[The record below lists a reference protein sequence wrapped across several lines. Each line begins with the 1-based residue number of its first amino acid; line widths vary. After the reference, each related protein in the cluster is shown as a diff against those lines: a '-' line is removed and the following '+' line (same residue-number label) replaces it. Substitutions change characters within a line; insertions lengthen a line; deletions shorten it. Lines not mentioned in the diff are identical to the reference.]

1 MKRFF
6 NNLGAALIIAL
17 LAVVAFAGS
26 ANAQATFDLWSAP
39 ATTNTDTFLTNS
51 SGSGSSASTCAYGG
65 SCSGGS
71 GGGQSQLD
79 QSRQQANQ
87 CQAQSGG
94 LGGMMQQAGSLANV
108 LTQGLQKTLGQTVQ
122 NLVQDKVPGII
133 QSQIQN
139 RLPGLVQSGLQ
150 QRLPSAL
157 SGQINQMSS
166 QGMSQAS
173 IKAALPT
180 IIPQLV
186 QQLITQ
192 LVREK
197 VPQVI
202 EEGLQ
207 RELPADVAAE
217 INAQIPEII
226 NESNIPDQV
235 LNIATSTVDELGQL
249 EGKVKNID
257 DYSAEVVNG
266 ITTEAQNGIANSP
279 DLQNFSDKL
288 ASIISN
294 EVAPQLIA
302 SLLPQFTSAFS
313 GGASSGLGRTVDTTV
328 GNLLGSNYDIM
339 GGLSGDFFQPISQN
353 LSASFGTIG
362 QNLGTSLGNGSIS
375 VASPPP
381 AAVTAAMSAD
391 DGASLAGMGSS
402 GASQAQNSSGQ
413 IANAANAK
421 TGSFNSLGSGLVSA
435 TNGAISSGIGG
446 LVAGVPYVGGFLAP
460 IAQEFTSGLLN
471 GLGGALGITTPGAGL
486 PTMDIGTQQ
495 TIGMGFQ
502 QSDKINSQTA
512 GNTDAIKRDA
522 AEQTKIQKD
531 LCAKQNATLNE
542 AKNLTDQFYKHGP
555 DARQKAF
562 VTSFQIWKFARKIF
576 ATMFQVSPG
585 TIGATGGSNTTAD
598 NGQPAVADLAKNK
611 AGAAAEEA
619 EKARVL
625 AQEKSS
631 GNIYGDDV
639 SRAQALIDAR
649 KGSPKQFKSDLTKAK
664 VSALQDPAQLEKMPS
679 YVFYDDLEKWMDP
692 SNNFDGAWLLMNDA
706 KLAQES
712 AARENAQA
720 QYIAN
725 NGWND
730 KRVCVDMRDTVPPG
744 GNAQIPDSSTFNNK
758 TNTLGQWCWKWQIQ
772 TQGSTLKAL
781 SDKLLN
787 LPFDFLSGVHNVRE
801 DFITQFATQPLT
813 DVQNLS
819 QAPQNQQ
826 QTPGA
831 NPCPGNDPC
840 PGTGWQA
847 SASIGSALNTGVSQ
861 GFDNLSG
868 GVSNYLNGAI
878 DSGLSSSGNSSG
890 GSSNS
895 GSSFNLGAVVDIL
908 GGLQGLDVVAP
919 ESLAQISLTQ
929 STADIAGGK
938 KETTITWQTS
948 NAVAC
953 FAGNSWISG
962 DLASNKIDKNKNDT
976 VALSGSLS
984 IQYLALN
991 KFSRD
996 YTIVCYNNQA
1006 YSSGQTISVKNN
1018 E

>member
-6 NNLGAALIIAL
+6 NNPGAALVIAL
-17 LAVVAFAGS
+17 LAVVTFAGS
-26 ANAQATFDLWSAP
+26 ANAQATFDLWGAP

-51 SGSGSSASTCAYGG
+51 NSGGSGSSASTCPYGG

-108 LTQGLQKTLGQTVQ
+108 LTQGLQKTLGQTVE
-122 NLVQDKVPGII
+122 NLIQDKVPGII

-139 RLPGLVQSGLQ
+139 RLPTLIQSGLQ
-150 QRLPSAL
+150 QRLPSAV
-157 SGQINQMSS
+157 SSQINQMSAR
-166 QGMSQAS
+166 GMSQAS

-207 RELPADVAAE
+207 RELPANVATE
-217 INAQIPEII
+217 INSQIPEII

-235 LNIATSTVDELGQL
+235 LNIATSTISELGQY
-249 EGKVKNID
+249 EGRVKNID

-266 ITTEAQNGIANSP
+266 ITTEAQNGIASSP

-288 ASIISN
+288 ASIISS

-353 LSASFGTIG
+353 LTASFGTIG
-362 QNLGTSLGNGSIS
+362 KNLGTSLANGSLS

-402 GASQAQNSSGQ
+402 GASQAQNSSSQ
-413 IANAANAK
+413 IAGAAGAK
-421 TGSFNSLGSGLVSA
+421 TNSFAGLGNGLASA
-435 TNGAISSGIGG
+435 TTGALGSGIGG

-460 IAQEFTSGLLN
+460 IAQEFTTGLLN
-471 GLGGALGITTPGAGL
+471 GVLGITTPGAGL

-542 AKNLTDQFYKHGP
+542 AKALTDQFYKHGP
-555 DARQKAF
+555 DAREKSY
-562 VTSFQIWKFARKIF
+562 VTYFQIWKAARKMF

-585 TIGATGGSNTTAD
+585 TIGATGGSNTGTD
-598 NGQPAVADLAKNK
+598 NGQPAVADLTKNK
-611 AGAAAEEA
+611 SNSAAEAA

-625 AQEKSS
+625 AQEKNS

-639 SRAQALIDAR
+639 SRGQALVDAR
-649 KGSPKQFKSDLTKAK
+649 KSSPKQFKSDLTKAK
-664 VSALQDPAQLEKMPS
+664 VAALQDPTQLENMPS
-679 YVFYDDLEKWMDP
+679 YVFYDDLEKWVDP

-712 AARENAQA
+712 AARDNAQA

-772 TQGSTLKAL
+772 TQGSTMKAI
-781 SDKLLN
+781 SDKLATLY
-787 LPFDFLSGVHNVRE
+787 FDFLSGVHNVRE

-831 NPCPGNDPC
+831 NPCPGTDPC

-847 SASIGSALNTGVSQ
+847 SASIGNALSTGASQ
-861 GFDNLSG
+861 GFDNLGG

-878 DSGLSSSGNSSG
+878 DSGLSSGGSSSG
-890 GSSNS
+890 GSSNG
-895 GSSFNLGAVVDIL
+895 GSSFNLGAVADIL
-908 GGLQGLDVVAP
+908 GGLQGLEVVAP

-929 STADIAGGK
+929 STADIAGSK

-962 DLASNKIDKNKNDT
+962 DLASNKVDKNKNDA
-976 VALSGSLS
+976 VSESGNIVVTYSTS
-984 IQYLALN
+984 A
-991 KFSRD
+991 KFSKS
-996 YTIVCYNNQA
+996 YTLICYNNKA
-1006 YSSGQTISVKNN
+1006 YPSSQTITVKNN